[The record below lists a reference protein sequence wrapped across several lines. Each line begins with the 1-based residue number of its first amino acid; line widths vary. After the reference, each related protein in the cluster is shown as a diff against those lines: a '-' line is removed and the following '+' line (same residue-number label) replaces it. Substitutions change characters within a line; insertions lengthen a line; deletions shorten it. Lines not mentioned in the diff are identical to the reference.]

1 MIDLETR
8 QSYSEVNAF
17 LNLIG
22 NELSNKIPLNL
33 RNFFKREMDKTYIP
47 IIDGNTPI
55 SSQNLKRK
63 TIAII
68 AGLNLQYWCKDE
80 FKKRELIKIYSNNE
94 QKYQEE
100 LKEKYNT
107 DNIFKDRE
115 NNDII
120 PKEKSI
126 IKYKES
132 IFKKF
137 INKIK
142 RLLKAK

>member
-1 MIDLETR
+1 MI
-8 QSYSEVNAF
+8 
-17 LNLIG
+17 I
-22 NELSNKIPLNL
+22 
-33 RNFFKREMDKTYIP
+33 
-47 IIDGNTPI
+47 
-55 SSQNLKRK
+55 
-63 TIAII
+63 
-68 AGLNLQYWCKDE
+68 
-80 FKKRELIKIYSNNE
+80 RELIKIYSNNE